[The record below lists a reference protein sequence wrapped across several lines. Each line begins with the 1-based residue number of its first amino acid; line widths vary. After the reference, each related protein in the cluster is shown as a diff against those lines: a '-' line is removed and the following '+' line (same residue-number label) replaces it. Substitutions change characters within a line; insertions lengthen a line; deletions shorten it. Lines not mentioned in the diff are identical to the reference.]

1 MSISLGH
8 TVVFINDY
16 SKIYPLIPDEADQMA
31 WLLQSGVDGIITNRP
46 GLLLEQRVRY
56 LRNRI
61 SYPRKMI

>member
-1 MSISLGH
+1 MIFQILWS
-8 TVVFINDY
+8 VVFINDY